1 MPNELIALGGAF
13 LAARLPRPPRRR
25 GGLPTIPFFLAAGII
40 TGPHTP
46 GLVLVDDPTDLEVF
60 ATVGLVMLLLHLG
73 LEFSLKDLA
82 AGGRRLIVAG
92 SIHLAINVGGGL
104 LFGFAL
110 GWGTREALILA
121 GAIGICSSAIVTKLV
136 V

>member
-13 LAARLPRPPRRR
+13 LAAGILGRLGRRV
-25 GGLPTIPFFLAAGII
+25 GLPTIPFFMAAGII

-82 AGGRRLIVAG
+82 AGGRRLIIAG
-92 SIHLAINVGGGL
+92 GVHLAINVGGGL
-104 LFGFAL
+104 
-110 GWGTREALILA
+110 
-121 GAIGICSSAIVTKLV
+121 V
-136 V
+136 